1 MNTVKKNDSTK
12 KFYVK
17 DFLSKCEEIRRKLRI
32 CSHLLKKSF
41 TENLISCAV
50 LAKNMRE
57 VVTEYDIS
65 KSILTR

>member
-32 CSHLLKKSF
+32 YSHLLKKFF
-41 TENLISCAV
+41 TENTNLLCSAG
-50 LAKNMRE
+50 
-57 VVTEYDIS
+57 
-65 KSILTR
+65 